1 MAADKDRIPTE
12 DTGAQAPEKRPYEP
26 PKIESI
32 RLSPD
37 AAESLT

>member
-1 MAADKDRIPTE
+1 MAPDKDHAPTE
-12 DTGAQAPEKRPYEP
+12 DTGPQAPEKRRYEP